1 MHACESSKT
10 RARCQSPKRLLKR
23 KTASPP
29 TTTRAR
35 FPNPKVSFL
44 TQHIRRTILT
54 RFLLSQLRCLF
65 FATARFPSS
74 FTIARFGITLASVW
88 LRNGARFFP
97 RTSRI
102 GGCGLTSSTTL
113 DATAGTRFLCTC
125 GARHAA
131 RSSCAQKFWQEKS
144 LSQKTGT
151 SRRDLRPT
159 RLSRFTIQ
167 AQSLIFPSLSAPIWS
182 TCTHNIA
189 ANCVW
194 VFPPRACA
202 AK

>member
-1 MHACESSKT
+1 MHAYESSKT
-10 RARCQSPKRLLKR
+10 HARCQSLQ
-23 KTASPP
+23 S

-35 FPNPKVSFL
+35 FPTPKVSFL
-44 TQHIRRTILT
+44 TQHTRRTILT
-54 RFLLSQLRCLF
+54 RFMLSQLRCLF
-65 FATARFPSS
+65 SATARFPSS

-88 LRNGARFFP
+88 WRNGARFFP
-97 RTSRI
+97 RISRI

-113 DATAGTRFLCTC
+113 AATAGTRFLCTC
-125 GARHAA
+125 GARRAA
-131 RSSCAQKFWQEKS
+131 HSSCAQKFWLEKS
-144 LSQKTGT
+144 LNQKTGT

-159 RLSRFTIQ
+159 RLSQFTIP
-167 AQSLIFPSLSAPIWS
+167 AQSLIFPSLSAPIRS

-194 VFPPRACA
+194 VFPLRACA